1 MDSIGYYDK
10 YASLYYESTVELD
23 MSEILRKFTEYL
35 PEDADILDLGCGS
48 GRDSVY
54 FEEQGYSVTPL
65 DGSKEMCQLAEIYTG
80 KEVLNMTF
88 DELNFDGVFDG
99 VWACA
104 SLVHVE
110 ESRIDEVLEKVVASL
125 KPGGILYMS
134 FQYGDFSGYR
144 NQRYF
149 VDYTKTSLRDLL
161 KKHEKLEIINIWKT
175 DDVRESKSEQKWV
188 NALARKVSE
197 TENEE

>member
-1 MDSIGYYDK
+1 LDSIGYYDK

>member
-1 MDSIGYYDK
+1 
-10 YASLYYESTVELD
+10 
-23 MSEILRKFTEYL
+23 
-35 PEDADILDLGCGS
+35 
-48 GRDSVY
+48 
-54 FEEQGYSVTPL
+54 
-65 DGSKEMCQLAEIYTG
+65 
-80 KEVLNMTF
+80 
-88 DELNFDGVFDG
+88 
-99 VWACA
+99 
-104 SLVHVE
+104 
-110 ESRIDEVLEKVVASL
+110 
-125 KPGGILYMS
+125 MS